1 MKTESAA
8 VKTTM
13 DWWMRPESSLKVF
26 HRTAAGDAD
35 CAAYREAL
43 KNVMRSPAK
52 DRVKIAKKALFGKGV
67 KQRGRELLKL
77 AKAAVQFCYI
87 LRNGDQKAQ
96 MKALRGLEQAYVNF
110 KAKGATASGWLK
122 VKGLKNAP

>member
-1 MKTESAA
+1 MFRQEFQEES
-8 VKTTM
+8 
-13 DWWMRPESSLKVF
+13 E
-26 HRTAAGDAD
+26 

-52 DRVKIAKKALFGKGV
+52 LRVGIAKKALFGKGV

-77 AKAAVQFCYI
+77 AKASVQFCHL
-87 LRNGDQKAQ
+87 LRNGNEKAQ
-96 MKALRGLEQAYVNF
+96 MKALRNLEQAYVNF